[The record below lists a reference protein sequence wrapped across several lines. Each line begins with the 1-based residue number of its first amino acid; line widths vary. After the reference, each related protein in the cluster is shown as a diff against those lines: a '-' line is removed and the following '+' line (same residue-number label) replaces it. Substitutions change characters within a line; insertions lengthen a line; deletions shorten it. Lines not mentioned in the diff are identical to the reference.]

1 MTRPRA
7 TSVAVA
13 VLAALP
19 WVLFGV
25 LSALRPDVM
34 GLALTHSSGR
44 LGLGAALLLDA
55 ALAGA
60 LLLMLRLVKPSRSR
74 TRGAVAALA
83 AAAIFVVLGGP
94 ALALV
99 FLTPVVTAVAHA
111 GDLDGRDSAP
121 APLLRPYAPPPSP
134 LAEFDATAAAR
145 RERAAAEGAA
155 SPASP
160 DRHR

>member
-13 VLAALP
+13 ALSALP

-34 GLALTHSSGR
+34 GLALTDPAGR
-44 LGLGAALLLDA
+44 LALGAALLLDG

-60 LLLMLRLVKPSRSR
+60 LLLLLRLVKPSRSR

-99 FLTPVVTAVAHA
+99 FFAPIVTAVAHA
-111 GDLDGRDSAP
+111 GDFDGRDPAP
-121 APLLRPYAPPPSP
+121 APLLRPYAPAPSP

-145 RERAAAEGAA
+145 REQATAEGAV

-160 DRHR
+160 GRHR